1 MRLIGLDPGLQRT
14 GWGVIVMAGNRLSH
28 VAHGTIAPSTDLPLA
43 ERLLRI
49 HDGLMAA
56 IKLHRPESAAV
67 EETFVNVNPTS
78 TLKLGVARG
87 VALLVPA
94 IAGLDVAEYQ
104 PAEVKKSIV
113 GTGGADKKQVQAMV
127 QRLLPGIEIKGA
139 DAADAL
145 AIAICHAHVL
155 TTKRRIEA
163 RQIRPEA
170 RP

>member
-14 GWGVIVMAGNRLSH
+14 GWGVIALAGNRLSH
-28 VAHGTIAPSTDLPLA
+28 VAHGTIAPPTDLPLA

-49 HDGLMAA
+49 HEGLMAE
-56 IKLHRPESAAV
+56 IKLHEPESAAV
-67 EETFVNVNPTS
+67 EETFVNVNPSS
-78 TLKLGVARG
+78 TLKLGLARG

-94 IAGLDVAEYQ
+94 IAGLSVAEYQ
-104 PAEVKKSIV
+104 PAEVKKSVV

-127 QRLLPGIEIKGA
+127 QRLLPGTAIKSA

-163 RQIRPEA
+163 GRARAEA

>member
-14 GWGVIVMAGNRLSH
+14 GWGVIALAGNRLSH
-28 VAHGTIAPSTDLPLA
+28 VAHGTIAPPTDLPLA

-49 HDGLMAA
+49 HEGLMAA
-56 IKLHRPESAAV
+56 IKLHEPESAAV
-67 EETFVNVNPTS
+67 EETFVNVNPSS
-78 TLKLGVARG
+78 TLKLGLARG

-94 IAGLDVAEYQ
+94 IAGLSVAEYQ
-104 PAEVKKSIV
+104 PAEVKKSVV

-127 QRLLPGIEIKGA
+127 QRLLPGTAIKSA

-163 RQIRPEA
+163 GRARAEA